1 MAEKLAKALNLSAFP
16 KPYQNLF
23 QVQTKASKDL
33 SEAES
38 SIEKFK
44 LTREADAATQQK
56 KAFDEATDKYQ
67 TKLEKEQEKL
77 DSFGDEKFHP
87 IQDNLQDIAGLY
99 SAVGIIGAMIGGGG
113 RNSAMNAL
121 SSMTGMLDGWKQ
133 GRADL
138 FKKEKIAF
146 DEHLNQIKQQ
156 KDSIV
161 QKMNAIAKEYTTDRE
176 KAEMDYKVLLAQYP
190 DSVLQKMDKI
200 GGLKATYNFVN
211 NTLTKATDQVVK
223 HNYDMVMEGVRHAN
237 KVNEEKIAAGLKEIK
252 DIQPLVEGIRAS
264 NDLLNQMRDPEV
276 QKGLAA
282 KAAPL
287 LEKIRSLKDNQDFET
302 AVNSQLTGT
311 DKTTLF
317 LKDAL
322 INSYAIE
329 RAARGNTRLTVQ
341 DVKTLTPVLDPTN
354 YTPDAY
360 KELLERRRK
369 TLYTNLQDR
378 GLTVDQINQK
388 TVERPYTPYSGT
400 TTTQTQAPQQAVDYL
415 TKNPTEENKK
425 FFKDKYG
432 YLPKGI

>member
-1 MAEKLAKALNLSAFP
+1 MAEELAKALNLSAFP
-16 KPYQNLF
+16 KPYQDLY
-23 QVQTKASKDL
+23 QVQSKATKDL
-33 SEAES
+33 SDAET

-56 KAFDEATDKYQ
+56 KMFDEATNKYQ
-67 TKLEKEQEKL
+67 EKLGKEQEKL
-77 DSFGDEKFHP
+77 DSFGDVKFQP
-87 IQDNLQDIAGLY
+87 TQDNLQDIAGLF
-99 SAVGIIGAMIGGGG
+99 SAVGIIGAMIGGSG

-133 GRADL
+133 GRSDL
-138 FKKEKIAF
+138 FKQEKIKF
-146 DEHLNQIKQQ
+146 DEELNKIKVE

-161 QKMNAIAKEYTTDRE
+161 QKMNAIAKEYAVDKE
-176 KAEMDYKVLLAQYP
+176 KADMDYKVLLAQYP
-190 DSVLQKMDKI
+190 DSVLQQMDKI
-200 GGLKATYNFVN
+200 GGLKATYDFVN
-211 NTLTKATDQVVK
+211 NTLTKATDQAVK
-223 HNYDMVMEGVRHAN
+223 HNYDMQMEGVRHAN
-237 KVNEEKIAAGLKEIK
+237 RLAEEKVAAGLKEIK

-264 NDLLNQMRDPEV
+264 NDLLNQMQDSDV

-322 INSYAIE
+322 INAYAIE
-329 RAARGNTRLTVQ
+329 RAARGGTRLTVQ

-354 YTPDAY
+354 YTPEAY
-360 KELLERRRK
+360 RELLERRRK

-378 GLTVDQINQK
+378 GLTVDQINQR
-388 TVERPYTPYSGT
+388 TVERPYTPYSQT
-400 TTTQTQAPQQAVDYL
+400 TQQTQAPKQAIDYL

-432 YLPKGI
+432 YLPQGM

>member
-1 MAEKLAKALNLSAFP
+1 MAEELAKALNLSAFP

-146 DEHLNQIKQQ
+146 DEHLNQIKQEFN
-156 KDSIV
+156 S
-161 QKMNAIAKEYTTDRE
+161 
-176 KAEMDYKVLLAQYP
+176 LALC
-190 DSVLQKMDKI
+190 SS
-200 GGLKATYNFVN
+200 A
-211 NTLTKATDQVVK
+211 
-223 HNYDMVMEGVRHAN
+223 
-237 KVNEEKIAAGLKEIK
+237 
-252 DIQPLVEGIRAS
+252 
-264 NDLLNQMRDPEV
+264 
-276 QKGLAA
+276 
-282 KAAPL
+282 
-287 LEKIRSLKDNQDFET
+287 
-302 AVNSQLTGT
+302 
-311 DKTTLF
+311 LF
-317 LKDAL
+317 LYFKSSA
-322 INSYAIE
+322 
-329 RAARGNTRLTVQ
+329 Q
-341 DVKTLTPVLDPTN
+341 
-354 YTPDAY
+354 
-360 KELLERRRK
+360 RRVR
-369 TLYTNLQDR
+369 
-378 GLTVDQINQK
+378 
-388 TVERPYTPYSGT
+388 
-400 TTTQTQAPQQAVDYL
+400 
-415 TKNPTEENKK
+415 
-425 FFKDKYG
+425 
-432 YLPKGI
+432 

>member
-1 MAEKLAKALNLSAFP
+1 MAEELAKALNLSAFP

-211 NTLTKATDQVVK
+211 NTLTKATDQVV
-223 HNYDMVMEGVRHAN
+223 
-237 KVNEEKIAAGLKEIK
+237 
-252 DIQPLVEGIRAS
+252 
-264 NDLLNQMRDPEV
+264 
-276 QKGLAA
+276 
-282 KAAPL
+282 
-287 LEKIRSLKDNQDFET
+287 
-302 AVNSQLTGT
+302 
-311 DKTTLF
+311 
-317 LKDAL
+317 
-322 INSYAIE
+322 
-329 RAARGNTRLTVQ
+329 
-341 DVKTLTPVLDPTN
+341 
-354 YTPDAY
+354 
-360 KELLERRRK
+360 
-369 TLYTNLQDR
+369 
-378 GLTVDQINQK
+378 
-388 TVERPYTPYSGT
+388 
-400 TTTQTQAPQQAVDYL
+400 
-415 TKNPTEENKK
+415 
-425 FFKDKYG
+425 
-432 YLPKGI
+432 